1 MIESTAM
8 KTRHRL
14 TAVILM
20 AILSTASAAET
31 DDLLAKATA
40 GDAAA
45 QYGIG
50 EKYAKGD
57 GVSKNMEEAVKWL
70 TKSAEQGN
78 ADAQMSLGALFVSGR
93 GVPKNSTEAAKW
105 YRLAAEQGRPAAQIQ
120 MSRMYLAGAGVVKDD
135 VEAAK
140 WASLAQAQG
149 EGQANRILVL
159 VRSRMTAEETARS
172 EALVRDFS
180 GKKASD
186 DAASGVPLVAPPLES
201 AE

>member
-1 MIESTAM
+1 M
-8 KTRHRL
+8 KTTPRL
-14 TAVILM
+14 LAIFLM
-20 AILSTASAAET
+20 ALVSTASGAET
-31 DDLLAKATA
+31 DDLLAKANG

-45 QYGIG
+45 QYDIG
-50 EKYAKGD
+50 QKYAKGD
-57 GVSKNMEEAVKWL
+57 GVAKNMEEAVKWL

-78 ADAQMSLGALFVSGR
+78 ADAQMSLGALYVSGR

-105 YRLAAEQGRPAAQIQ
+105 YRLAAEQGRPAAQVQ
-120 MSRMYLAGAGVVKDD
+120 MARMHLAGAGVVKDD

-140 WASLAQAQG
+140 WASLAQTQG

-172 EALVRDFS
+172 EALVRDFT
-180 GKKASD
+180 GKKTTD